1 MSLTS
6 SSCNETSDEHL
17 SNIVRINTNMSSL
30 AAGNRVLAGLTIPA
44 VLGGGDCPTYQKSTS
59 KQASITMYLLVLEV
73 VRSEGKVLHVEIL
86 RTMRLL

>member
-44 VLGGGDCPTYQKSTS
+44 VLGGGDYPTYQKSTS
-59 KQASITMYLLVLEV
+59 SKASIIMYLQYLYW
-73 VRSEGKVLHVEIL
+73 
-86 RTMRLL
+86 M

>member
-30 AAGNRVLAGLTIPA
+30 AGSNT
-44 VLGGGDCPTYQKSTS
+44 K
-59 KQASITMYLLVLEV
+59 
-73 VRSEGKVLHVEIL
+73 
-86 RTMRLL
+86 